1 MLLWAVRAILQR
13 VTTFDFPAIT
23 IRPAYADDAVAIAR
37 LAALDSARI
46 PDGPLILGEVEGELR
61 AALSVADFTAIADP
75 FHRTLELL
83 GLLRDHVRRTRPA
96 KSALKRRIG
105 PVALP
110 RHPRLRVAQ
119 GLRG

>member
-1 MLLWAVRAILQR
+1 
-13 VTTFDFPAIT
+13 VTTIDFPAIT

-61 AALSVADFTAIADP
+61 AALSVADSTAIADP
-75 FHRTLELL
+75 FHRTLELVA
-83 GLLRDHVRRTRPA
+83 LLRDHVRRTSPA
-96 KSALKRRIG
+96 RSPLKQRIR

-110 RHPRLRVAQ
+110 RRGRLRVAQ